1 MNKRAGDW
9 KGGLRED
16 LPVYGCM
23 WWYISAI
30 FFFDKAKRQRFIL
43 QNEALALV
51 ELKRKKIVLRQC
63 ANAPMRQNCCR
74 RKITGQRYFK
84 NGCVGHV
91 IDTARGEKSLL

>member
-1 MNKRAGDW
+1 MNKGRGDW

-30 FFFDKAKRQRFIL
+30 FFFEKAKRQRFIL

-63 ANAPMRQNCCR
+63 ARTAAEE
-74 RKITGQRYFK
+74 KLL
-84 NGCVGHV
+84 VSV
-91 IDTARGEKSLL
+91 ISKMAVCAM